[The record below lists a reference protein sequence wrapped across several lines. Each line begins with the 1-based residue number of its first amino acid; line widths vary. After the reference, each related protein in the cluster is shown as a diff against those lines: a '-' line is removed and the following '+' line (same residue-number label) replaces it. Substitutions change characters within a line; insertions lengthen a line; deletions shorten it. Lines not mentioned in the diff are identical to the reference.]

1 MILKL
6 SLQLNNK
13 LTDKDKKDWDNF
25 TSSKDTLPNKD
36 EISNKTK
43 SKKTESFIDL
53 HGFSLEDANKT
64 IEKFINDCHKN
75 GVVKI
80 TVVTGKGIR
89 SKVESNPYLSKDL
102 SILKNS
108 VPEFIKLNSS
118 LMKKIK
124 KIAEANI
131 EDGGSGA
138 FYIYLKKN

>member
-1 MILKL
+1 M
-6 SLQLNNK
+6 SNK

-108 VPEFIKLNSS
+108 VPEFIKHNPS